1 MLHAE
6 SSLPSPRTAF
16 ALWLKENA
24 HALTLGGGGVGTIVG
39 GLLYFNGAIVSL
51 KASNEANAKLLDS
64 SLKASTEANAT
75 LLDSSLEA
83 NAKLLDSSLKA
94 STEANA
100 KLLDER
106 IAHLDK
112 TIANIAELAR
122 LNAEIESHK
131 TLRDFKVSFAV
142 CGEPA
147 RAPRRRHRAPCSV
160 CSQFVCSR
168 TASLFFRPVV
178 QASVMG
184 GIASR
189 EPLPQ

>member
-1 MLHAE
+1 MLHVE
-6 SSLPSPRTAF
+6 SSLPSPRPAF

-24 HALTLGGGGVGTIVG
+24 HALTLGGGVVGTIVG

-51 KASNEANAKLLDS
+51 KASN
-64 SLKASTEANAT
+64 
-75 LLDSSLEA
+75 EA

-131 TLRDFKVSFAV
+131 TLRDFKVSFA
-142 CGEPA
+142 GA
-147 RAPRRRHRAPCSV
+147 
-160 CSQFVCSR
+160 
-168 TASLFFRPVV
+168 ASLRERPGGATVRLAACARNLYAHV
-178 QASVMG
+178 PLRYSSV
-184 GIASR
+184 R
-189 EPLPQ
+189 WCRPL